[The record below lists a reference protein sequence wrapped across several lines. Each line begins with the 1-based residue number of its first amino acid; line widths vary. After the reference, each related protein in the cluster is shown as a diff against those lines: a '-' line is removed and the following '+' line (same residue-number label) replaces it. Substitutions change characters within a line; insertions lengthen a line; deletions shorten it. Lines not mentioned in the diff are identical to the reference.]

1 MKRTFILFCL
11 IAGIGLVGC
20 SDSSEKN
27 TSEAP
32 VAKTPVSQ
40 AAEQNSPAPEAK
52 AVPDE
57 ETASEPEKVP
67 EPEPVAEP
75 ENDHHKISFDG
86 YRIGDKFEDK
96 GYKGHPFVH
105 ENPRHHYVEWDM
117 VNKLSILTLE
127 DGRIAL
133 ISKTYFVN
141 RLQDFVDKFSI
152 KSELP
157 FKPVSPIM
165 GTANIYRGKGKDV
178 VVEISTTD
186 QSRFVSD
193 INDMTGKISVDVASP
208 ALMKKLDEEI
218 AALKQARRKKAAENF
233 EF

>member
-11 IAGIGLVGC
+11 IAGIGLAGC
-20 SDSSEKN
+20 SD
-27 TSEAP
+27 AP
-32 VAKTPVSQ
+32 EETTPKAAVAKAP
-40 AAEQNSPAPEAK
+40 AAEAVGQVPSAPKPEPAAPE
-52 AVPDE
+52 
-57 ETASEPEKVP
+57 PELAVP
-67 EPEPVAEP
+67 EPEPAAEP
-75 ENDHHKISFDG
+75 ENDHHNISFDG

-127 DGRIAL
+127 DGRIAA

-157 FKPVSPIM
+157 FKPVSTIM
-165 GTANIYRGKGKDV
+165 GTANIYRGKGKDLL
-178 VVEISTTD
+178 VEISTTD

-193 INDMTGKISVDVASP
+193 INDMTGKVIVDVASP

-218 AALKQARRKKAAENF
+218 AALKQARLKKAAENF